1 VLAITSVAGNVFA
14 DRRLAEKY
22 RRAKAAGRGERL
34 AISRMEMERLRLR
47 RRTDR
52 GTDVGLVLEPGHRL
66 HHGDLLA
73 AKEKFILVEQLPEK
87 VMSVSIKK
95 GDAEKVVGLAALIG
109 HTIGN
114 RHRPIAVDHGTISFP
129 IQAESEVDTFRKL
142 LPAGAKLK
150 VTKQVFLPVGE
161 AHSHD

>member
-1 VLAITSVAGNVFA
+1 MLAVTSVDGNIFS

-22 RRAKAAGRGERL
+22 RRAKTTGKCERL
-34 AISRMEMERLRLR
+34 TISRVEMERLRLR

-52 GTDVGLVLEPGHRL
+52 GTDIGLVLELGVRL
-66 HHGDLLA
+66 RHGDVLA
-73 AKEKFILVEQLPEK
+73 AKEKFIVAEQLPEM
-87 VMSVSIKK
+87 VLSVRMKK
-95 GDAEKVVGLAALIG
+95 SDVEKMVGLAALIG

-142 LPAGAKLK
+142 LPAGSKLK
-150 VTKQVFLPVGE
+150 VTEQVFLPAGE
-161 AHSHD
+161 VHSHE